1 MRRAFLIGL
10 AGVLMTLAAPPAQAS
25 PEAAMD
31 AALARYV
38 STDATGLNRV
48 DYASWTANRAD
59 HDALHVYIATLTA
72 QRPSQMPR
80 AERFVYWVNLYNAVT
95 LDVILENYPVT
106 SIRNL
111 RTKALAFSVGDFLGP
126 WKAKLVTVEG
136 VKLSLDD
143 IEHKTLRPQ
152 FADPRVHY
160 AVNCASVGCPNLR
173 KSLWRP
179 ETLEADLDAA
189 ASAFI
194 NSDRGLEVRDG
205 GRAIRLSSIYQW
217 FAKDFGDAKGLRAH
231 LARYATGQRAAAL
244 KAGARIAGYQ
254 YDWSL
259 NGGGGAFK

>member
-1 MRRAFLIGL
+1 MRRAFLTGL
-10 AGVLMTLAAPPAQAS
+10 AGVIMTLASSPAQAN

-38 STDATGLNRV
+38 STDASGLNRV
-48 DYASWTANRAD
+48 DYAGWKTNRDD
-59 HDALHVYIATLTA
+59 HDILHLYLAALAA
-72 QRPSQMPR
+72 QRPSQLPR
-80 AERFVYWVNLYNAVT
+80 AERFAYWVNLYNAVT

-194 NSDRGLEVRDG
+194 NSDRGVEVRDQ

-244 KAGARIAGYQ
+244 KARARIAGYQ